1 MKRRFKIDIEYDGTN
16 YCGWQRQTNGC
27 SIQFTIE
34 EALRPLNRNQQVTV
48 IGSGRTDSGVHA
60 LNQVTHFDLETSLSA
75 ESIKNALNAKTPEDI
90 FIHECKEVDS
100 SFHSRFSAVKR
111 TYIYQVLEKPSV
123 IYRYYSWLP
132 KFGFDFSTLNKCAK
146 AVKGKHDFSSLCRS
160 ATESESKICM
170 VYKSMWIR
178 KGKMLIYEI
187 TGNRFLHSMVRML
200 VGCMM
205 EVARGKYIITDF
217 KNLLE
222 NKVGEMQVY
231 TAPAKGLFLLEV
243 EY

>member
-27 SIQFTIE
+27 SIQFAIE
-34 EALRPLNRNQQVTV
+34 EALRPLNRNRQVTV

-111 TYIYQVLEKPSV
+111 TYIYQVLTTPSV
-123 IYRYYSWLP
+123 IDRNYSWQP
-132 KFGFDFSTLNKCAK
+132 PFAFDFSTLNKCAK
-146 AVKGKHDFSSLCRS
+146 AVEGKHDFSSLCRS
-160 ATESESKICM
+160 ATESESKIC
-170 VYKSMWIR
+170 VIYKSMWIR